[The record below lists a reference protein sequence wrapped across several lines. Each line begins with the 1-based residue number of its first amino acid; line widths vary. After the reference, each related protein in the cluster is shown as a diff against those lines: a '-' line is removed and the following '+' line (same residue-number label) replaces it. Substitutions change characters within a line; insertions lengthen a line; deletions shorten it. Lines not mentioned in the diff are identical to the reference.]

1 MYAPTR
7 LRISVSRRIKV
18 YFLPFIFKNIGNSQL
33 KITFAK
39 LLKKPDMDDGPAY
52 LAQILTH
59 V

>member
-1 MYAPTR
+1 LNGKETA
-7 LRISVSRRIKV
+7 
-18 YFLPFIFKNIGNSQL
+18 FLPNSQICNFGKSVEVHCDKSVL

-39 LLKKPDMDDGPAY
+39 LIKKPDMDDGPAY